1 MRDTGVLI
9 ALVLGTIAAGILFF
23 YAWPVKNE
31 VKMMRAMLYAIV
43 AMLSFCWISLGWMW
57 FSV

>member
-31 VKMMRAMLYAIV
+31 VKTMRVMLYTII
-43 AMLSFCWISLGWMW
+43 AMLSFCWVSVGWLW

>member
-31 VKMMRAMLYAIV
+31 NKMMSRMLYAIA
-43 AMLSFCWISLGWMW
+43 AMLSFCWVSFGWMW